1 MKNKAND
8 VHNKSLK
15 EEIMNEITEIVMG
28 NLKDTVKQKVQ
39 DELNQYQDST
49 NKKLEKKRK
58 QLNELIERTSTNSEV
73 KQRTPQKKRYMN

>member
-39 DELNQYQDST
+39 DELKQYQDST

-73 KQRTPQKKRYMN
+73 KQTIL